1 VLEAGGQQCKLP
13 APMALR
19 RWFTARYLSADP
31 RGLGVG
37 RIALALV
44 LLLDLARRARD
55 LETWYTNYG
64 LLPNHTTLWKP
75 PFDYTLSLF
84 FTASL
89 PSEAGFGFL
98 VCGVV
103 YVMLLLGV
111 KTRFAQVASLVAVL
125 SLHGRCE
132 FVQNGGD
139 AVLSELALWTC
150 FLPMG
155 RRYSLDAGRAARAYG
170 AGWKERATLP
180 VVSLGA
186 LVVILQLT
194 VIYLF
199 NALQKTGGTWRAGTV
214 VHYMLYQAC
223 NDTALAVLVRDHFTP
238 LHSKILTYTAWT
250 IEGALPFF
258 ILCPFV
264 MRWTRRVAVL
274 LVVALHAGF
283 ATFLNLG
290 IFVPAMISF
299 TPYLLVAADWDALE
313 RLAARFDFAARFAAA
328 PSFLRRGFEWL
339 VAHAT
344 VPASERPAGSGENF
358 FLRSELGEGVLAVF
372 AACATSQVLVENTT
386 ATHFNPEW
394 QPRWMHAAAS
404 YVQAFQGW
412 AMYAPDPPT
421 SDLNIVVDAITRDG
435 RHVDPFNEAASP
447 VNHHPGKSIPPRL
460 GQDVFFF
467 AYVLRL
473 PWTPDYYQAFQ
484 EWILNYP
491 RRTRRADDAIV
502 SFETFLVEHDSPP
515 PGEHTPRNPRSR
527 LLFKYP

>member
-1 VLEAGGQQCKLP
+1 
-13 APMALR
+13 MALR
-19 RWFTARYLSADP
+19 RWFVARYLTADP

-89 PSEAGFGFL
+89 PSEAGFGFV

-103 YVMLLLGV
+103 YLMLLFGV
-111 KTRFAQVASLVAVL
+111 KTRFAQVTSLVAVL

-139 AVLSELALWTC
+139 AVLSELTLWTC

-155 RRYSLDAGRAARAYG
+155 RRYSIDAVRAARADG
-170 AGWKERATLP
+170 ARWQEQATAP
-180 VVSLGA
+180 VVGLGV
-186 LVVILQLT
+186 LVVTLQLT

-199 NALQKTGGTWRAGTV
+199 NALQKTGGTWRAGAV

-223 NDTALAVLVRDHFTP
+223 NDTALAVLLRDHFTL
-238 LHSKILTYTAWT
+238 LHSKIFTYTAWA
-250 IEGALPFF
+250 IEGALPVF
-258 ILCPFV
+258 ILSPFAR
-264 MRWTRRVAVL
+264 RWTRRVAVL
-274 LVVALHAGF
+274 LVVGLHAGF
-283 ATFLNLG
+283 ALFLNLG

-313 RLAARFDFAARFAAA
+313 RLTARFDFATRFASA
-328 PSFLRRGFEWL
+328 PPLLHRGFEWL
-339 VAHAT
+339 VAWAS
-344 VPASERPAGSGENF
+344 VPPSERPERARSSS
-358 FLRSELGEGVLAVF
+358 FLRPELAEGVLAVF
-372 AACATSQVLVENTT
+372 AACATSQVLVENNSV
-386 ATHFNPEW
+386 THFDPTW

-421 SDLNIVVDAITRDG
+421 SDLNIVVDAVTGDG

-447 VNHHPGKSIPPRL
+447 ANRHPGKLIPPRL

-491 RRTRRADDAIV
+491 RRTRRADDAIA
-502 SFETFLVEHDSPP
+502 SFEVFLVEHDSPP
-515 PGEHTPRNPRSR
+515 PGEHTPKNPRSR
-527 LLFKYP
+527 TLFKYP